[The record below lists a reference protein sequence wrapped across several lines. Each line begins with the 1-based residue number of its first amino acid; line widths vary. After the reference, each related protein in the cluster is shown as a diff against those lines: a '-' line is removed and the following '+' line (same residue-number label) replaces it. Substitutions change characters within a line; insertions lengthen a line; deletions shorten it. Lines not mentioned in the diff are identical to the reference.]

1 LANSNACLFSLT
13 FGAKEV
19 SAFVF
24 GLTALSAD
32 KAMEGTAGVEAG
44 ETGANE
50 LTIEQKRQNE
60 TAFTT

>member
-1 LANSNACLFSLT
+1 MPELA
-13 FGAKEV
+13 V
-19 SAFVF
+19 
-24 GLTALSAD
+24 LSAD